1 MSRQTDISEIADKIM
16 DEYDQSEDFKDRFLN
31 FYENTVENNLGSTS
45 LERLIDNVELAE
57 EEELDGS

>member
-1 MSRQTDISEIADKIM
+1 MSSKSEIEEIADKVM

-45 LERLIDNVELAE
+45 LERLIDNVELSE

>member
-1 MSRQTDISEIADKIM
+1 MSSQSKIEEIADKVM

-45 LERLIDNVELAE
+45 LERLIDNVELSE

>member
-1 MSRQTDISEIADKIM
+1 MSSQNNIEEIADNVM

-45 LERLIDNVELAE
+45 LERLIDNVELSE

>member
-1 MSRQTDISEIADKIM
+1 MTSQSEIEEIADKVM

-45 LERLIDNVELAE
+45 LERLIDNVELSE

>member
-1 MSRQTDISEIADKIM
+1 MSRQRNIEEIADKVI
-16 DEYDQSEDFKDRFLN
+16 DEYDQSEGFKDRFLN

-45 LERLIDNVELAE
+45 LERLIDNVELSE